1 MPAATLDTLPETL
14 HLIDGSGYLFRA
26 YHALPKLTNKD
37 GEPTGALFG
46 VVNMVRKLLAEN
58 KSKHVAFVFD
68 ASGGTFRNEL
78 YAEYKANRPPMP
90 DDLRAQIEPLL
101 TLIAAL
107 GLPVLRVKGVEA
119 DDVIATLTTQA
130 VQAGQ
135 PVQISTGDKDM
146 CQLVSDSVLWVNSMS
161 QERLD
166 IEGVKRKHGVAPD
179 RITDYLA
186 LMGDTVDNIPGVDK
200 CGPKTAVKWLTEFDS
215 MEGVIANA
223 DKITGKIGENLR
235 AAIATLPLSKALAT
249 VKTDCELP
257 LQAHQIKLAEPDVET
272 LKMLYQRYGFKTAL
286 SELGGAEP
294 AAAAAQASA
303 QSVET
308 YYSLIQTKAQLDE
321 WLERLHAAPEFAFDT
336 ETTGVNALRAELVGI
351 SFATEPGLA
360 AYVPLGHRNALGT
373 PPEQLVLADVLAAL
387 KPLLEDPNKGKIG
400 HHGKYDAHILRR
412 YGIYLAGYKHDT
424 MLASYVLNATATLH
438 NMDAVAKTY
447 LNYATIKYED
457 VAGKGAKQISFA
469 DVAIADAFKYAAEDA
484 DITLRLKQ
492 TLIAALEKLPA
503 QLKIYT
509 ELEMPLVPI
518 LADMEAVGI
527 LLDFEELKRQSQS
540 LGELIV
546 GFEAKAHESVGQ
558 PFSIDSTKQL
568 QHILFDVL
576 NLPVKKKT
584 PGGAPSTD
592 DEALEEL
599 SDLHPLPGLI
609 REYRGLSKLKNTYT
623 DKLPELVD
631 ANGRIHTS
639 YHQAVAVTG
648 RLSSS
653 DPNLQ
658 NIPVRTE
665 AGRRVRGAFI
675 APDGWRLISA
685 DYSQI
690 ELRIMAHLSD
700 DSGLL
705 SAFSQG
711 LDVHRATAAE
721 IFAVEPEN
729 VSADQRRSAK
739 AINFG
744 LIYGMSAFRLARD
757 LGIGRDVARIYVER
771 YFQRYPGVKRYMD
784 DTRKLAIAQGYV
796 ETLFGRRLYLP
807 DLYSK
812 NYNLR
817 EGAVRQAI
825 NAPMQGTAADIIK
838 RAMLALAPQLADK
851 SHEIRMLLQVHD
863 ELIFEV
869 KAERV
874 DHYKPLL
881 QSAMSGAA
889 ALKVPLI
896 VDVGAG
902 KNWNEAH

>member
-1 MPAATLDTLPETL
+1 MSDAPETLPETL

-26 YHALPKLTNKD
+26 YHALPKLTNKA

-46 VVNMVRKLLAEN
+46 VVNMVRKLLTESKA
-58 KSKHVAFVFD
+58 KHVAFIFD
-68 ASGGTFRNEL
+68 ASGGTFRNTL
-78 YAEYKANRPPMP
+78 YADYKANRPPMP
-90 DDLRAQIEPLL
+90 EDLRAQIEPLL
-101 TLIAAL
+101 ALIAAI

-135 PVQISTGDKDM
+135 RVQISTGDKDM
-146 CQLVSDSVLWVNSMS
+146 CQLVSDSVLWVNSMN

-186 LMGDTVDNIPGVDK
+186 LMGDSVDNIPGVEK
-200 CGPKTAVKWLTEFDS
+200 CGPKTAVKWLSEFDT

-223 DKITGKIGENLR
+223 DKITGKIGEYLR
-235 AAIATLPLSKALAT
+235 AAIPTLPLSKVLAT

-257 LQAHQIKLAEPDVET
+257 LQAHEIILAEPDVET
-272 LKMLYQRYGFKTAL
+272 LKTLYQRYGFQTAL
-286 SELGGAEP
+286 KELGGGPVAEP
-294 AAAAAQASA
+294 EVVAPSIA
-303 QSVET
+303 VEKHYT
-308 YYSLIQTKAQLDE
+308 LIQTQAQFDV
-321 WLERLHAAPEFAFDT
+321 WLARLHAAPEFAFDT
-336 ETTGVNALRAELVGI
+336 ETTGINPLTAELVGI

-360 AYVPLGHRNALGT
+360 AYLPAGHRNTLGVQ
-373 PPEQLVLADVLAAL
+373 PEQLELAMVLSAL
-387 KPLLEDPNKGKIG
+387 KPLLEDPAKAKIG
-400 HHGKYDAHILRR
+400 HHGKYDAHILQR
-412 YGIYLAGYKHDT
+412 YGIQLAGYQHDS

-438 NMDAVAKTY
+438 NMDAVAKLY
-447 LNYATIKYED
+447 LNYSTIKYEA
-457 VAGKGAKQISFA
+457 VAGKGAKQMSFA
-469 DVAIADAFKYAAEDA
+469 EVDLASALNYAAEDA

-492 TLIAALEKLPA
+492 TLLKKLQAHPE
-503 QLKIYT
+503 QLAIYT
-509 ELEMPLVPI
+509 NVEMPLVPI
-518 LADMEAVGI
+518 LAEMERVGI
-527 LLDFEELKRQSQS
+527 LLDVPELKRQSQS
-540 LGELIV
+540 LGELMHS
-546 GFEAKAHESVGQ
+546 FNAKAHECVGQ

-568 QHILFDVL
+568 GHILYDVL
-576 NLPVKKKT
+576 KLPVKKKT

-592 DEALEEL
+592 EDALDELR
-599 SDLHPLPGLI
+599 DLHPLPGLI
-609 REYRGLSKLKNTYT
+609 LEYRGLAKLKNTYT

-631 ANGRIHTS
+631 ANGRVHTS
-639 YHQAVAVTG
+639 YHQAVAATG

-665 AGRRVRGAFI
+665 AGRRIRNAFI
-675 APDGWRLISA
+675 APDGWALISA

-700 DSGLL
+700 DPGLL
-705 SAFSQG
+705 SAFANG

-721 IFAVEPEN
+721 IFSITPEE
-729 VSADQRRSAK
+729 VSSDQRRSAK

-744 LIYGMSAFRLARD
+744 LIYGMSAFGLARD
-757 LGIGRDVARIYVER
+757 LGIARDVARSYVER

-784 DTRKLAIAQGYV
+784 DTRRLAMEQGFV

-807 DLYSK
+807 DLNNR

-838 RAMLALAPQLADK
+838 RAMLTLAPQLSDK
-851 SHEIRMLLQVHD
+851 SDEIRMLLQVHD

-869 KAERV
+869 KTERV
-874 DHYKPLL
+874 KHYKPLL
-881 QSAMSGAA
+881 QAAMSNAA
-889 ALKVPLI
+889 QLKVPLV
-896 VDVGAG
+896 VDVGSGA
-902 KNWNEAH
+902 NWNEAH